1 MRYRHELKFV
11 ISELLASQI
20 EFNIQNIMK
29 LDGNHTESFYTV
41 RSLYFDDIYDSCL
54 NELMA
59 GIDNRYKYRI
69 RLYNGKTDTIH
80 LEKKSKTHEMTSKQV
95 EDISSDEVRQIINYD
110 TIIGDGDLKQCLYRD
125 YFRRFM
131 KPICIVEYDR
141 TAYIEECGN
150 VRVTFDRNVRGTYKI
165 NQFLDEEIS
174 QKRVIPK
181 GELILEV
188 KYDEFL
194 PSYIMNAINY
204 NVLRRQSVS
213 KYSLVRQFANRK
225 EIYSDVI

>member
-11 ISELLASQI
+11 ISELLAAQI

-29 LDGNHTESFYTV
+29 LDGNHAESFYTV
-41 RSLYFDDIYDSCL
+41 RSLYFDDIYDSCM

-59 GIDNRYKYRI
+59 GVDDRYKYRI

-95 EDISSDEVRQIINYD
+95 EDITSDEVYKIINYD
-110 TIIGDGDLKQCLYRD
+110 IMPSGGDLKQCLYRD
-125 YFRRFM
+125 YYSRLM

-141 TAYIEECGN
+141 SAYIEECGN
-150 VRVTFDRNVRGTYKI
+150 VRVTFDRNIRGTYKI
-165 NQFLDEEIS
+165 DKFLEKEIS
-174 QKRVIPK
+174 QKRVIPE

-194 PSYIMNAINY
+194 PSYIMNVINY
-204 NVLRRQSVS
+204 SVLRRQSVS
-213 KYSLVRQFANRK
+213 KYSLVRQFADRK
-225 EIYSDVI
+225 EIYNNVI